1 MQSAIW
7 KEAVLLRRRGRGHS
21 CRERGL
27 CVISLGVGL
36 LLAMVLPIGVIMF
49 LSALT
54 MILLGLTWMRK

>member
-1 MQSAIW
+1 MQSTDS
-7 KEAVLLRRRGRGHS
+7 EGGGLLRG

-27 CVISLGVGL
+27 CAISLGIGL

-49 LSALT
+49 VSAFA